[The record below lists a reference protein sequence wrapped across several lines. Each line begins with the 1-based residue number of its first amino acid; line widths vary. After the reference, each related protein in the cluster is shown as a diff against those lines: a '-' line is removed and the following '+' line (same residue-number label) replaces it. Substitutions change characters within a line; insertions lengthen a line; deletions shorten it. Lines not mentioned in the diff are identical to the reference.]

1 MTGLHG
7 IELLYSQNIFNQ
19 LLFDIIYIKSI
30 LKTLKINIY
39 FSE

>member
-7 IELLYSQNIFNQ
+7 MELLYLQKIFNQ

-30 LKTLKINIY
+30 L
-39 FSE
+39 